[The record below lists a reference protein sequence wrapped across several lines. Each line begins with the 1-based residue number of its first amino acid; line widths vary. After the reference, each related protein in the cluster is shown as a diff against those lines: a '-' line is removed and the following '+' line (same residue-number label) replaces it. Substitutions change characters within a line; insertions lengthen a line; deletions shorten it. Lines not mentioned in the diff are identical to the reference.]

1 MIGSGLFKCLLF
13 IINVVSISSLQ
24 YPQGKFCGK
33 IFNNEFDIYFNN
45 TNSLA
50 DISAIIFN
58 TSYKCDNEDYKYN
71 NITDLITM
79 PSDPNDCLNV
89 VLEKYNLC
97 PCPPELKYNKEENI
111 VYIMN
116 TEIGNIELNSCV

>member
-1 MIGSGLFKCLLF
+1 MKNF
-13 IINVVSISSLQ
+13 VSTCRMKMTILIYSIVWWILYLVSVL
-24 YPQGKFCGK
+24 Y
-33 IFNNEFDIYFNN
+33 NEFDIYFNN

-58 TSYKCDNEDYKYN
+58 TSYKCDNEDYNYN

-116 TEIGNIELNSCV
+116 TESGNIELNSCV

>member
-1 MIGSGLFKCLLF
+1 
-13 IINVVSISSLQ
+13 
-24 YPQGKFCGK
+24 
-33 IFNNEFDIYFNN
+33 
-45 TNSLA
+45 
-50 DISAIIFN
+50 
-58 TSYKCDNEDYKYN
+58 
-71 NITDLITM
+71 M